1 MLACFR
7 LAFADQYPVDHELWN
22 QSVAVLGNCV

>member
-7 LAFADQYPVDHELWN
+7 LAFADQYSVDYELWN
-22 QSVAVLGNCV
+22 QSVVVLGNCV